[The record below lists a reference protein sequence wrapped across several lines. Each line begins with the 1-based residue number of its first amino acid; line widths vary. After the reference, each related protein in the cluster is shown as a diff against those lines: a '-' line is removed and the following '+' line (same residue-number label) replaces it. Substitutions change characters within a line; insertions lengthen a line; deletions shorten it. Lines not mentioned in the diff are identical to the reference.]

1 MTQEFEKYTESG
13 FGALH
18 MGSQIDDPEA
28 ISICF
33 GFKFNMV
40 QFLLVDIQQLQLLL
54 EKVTVHAANRANQ
67 HLSRPCW
74 PTMSQP

>member
-33 GFKFNMV
+33 GFK
-40 QFLLVDIQQLQLLL
+40 IQYGA
-54 EKVTVHAANRANQ
+54 VFA
-67 HLSRPCW
+67 SRH
-74 PTMSQP
+74 PTIAIAT